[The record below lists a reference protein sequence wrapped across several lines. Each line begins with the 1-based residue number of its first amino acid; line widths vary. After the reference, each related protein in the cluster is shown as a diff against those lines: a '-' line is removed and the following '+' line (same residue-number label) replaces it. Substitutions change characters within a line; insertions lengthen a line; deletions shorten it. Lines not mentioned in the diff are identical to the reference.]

1 MQYLRL
7 QLCKKGSS
15 IKAFAVLSSFLKR
28 GVLSQAFIVSPSQVQ
43 LANSKTQLSVEGF
56 SEKHLP
62 VRLTVLDREKRM
74 IAERTISYPAWLLGS
89 ERVQE
94 VVPVQGH
101 PRLSE
106 YRTWHTLEGLAAYAL
121 LLTAQDEL
129 AETQRKIADGLKG
142 FMEKS
147 RAKTI

>member
-1 MQYLRL
+1 
-7 QLCKKGSS
+7 
-15 IKAFAVLSSFLKR
+15 
-28 GVLSQAFIVSPSQVQ
+28 
-43 LANSKTQLSVEGF
+43 
-56 SEKHLP
+56 
-62 VRLTVLDREKRM
+62 M
-74 IAERTISYPAWLLGS
+74 IAERTISYPTWLLGS

-129 AETQRKIADGLKG
+129 AETQRTIADGLKG
-142 FMEKS
+142 YMEKS
-147 RAKTI
+147 RAKPI